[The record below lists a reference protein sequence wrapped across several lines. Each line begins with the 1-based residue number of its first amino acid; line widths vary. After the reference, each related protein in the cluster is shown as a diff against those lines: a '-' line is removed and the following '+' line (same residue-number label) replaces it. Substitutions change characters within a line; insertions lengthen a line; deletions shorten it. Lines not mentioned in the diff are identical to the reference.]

1 MASKEKT
8 AEAFPHWAKSLNPLT
23 LVVYSNGSLS
33 EKGMAGY
40 GFIIHQ
46 DNSPI
51 FKGAGHLGPAE
62 VFNAEARGALEG
74 LKAALNLPTSATQ
87 NAVICLDNL
96 AAASCLRGTPPTPL
110 KISFLSSRLWRHRIG
125 PYPYIGC
132 QDTPTFLATNRPIC

>member
-33 EKGMAGY
+33 EKGMASY

-62 VFNAEARGALEG
+62 VFNAEAR
-74 LKAALNLPTSATQ
+74 
-87 NAVICLDNL
+87 
-96 AAASCLRGTPPTPL
+96 
-110 KISFLSSRLWRHRIG
+110 
-125 PYPYIGC
+125 
-132 QDTPTFLATNRPIC
+132 